1 MTSFVNIFH
10 EKGGLEVGLSP
21 YINWSDLLALCC
33 VLPKVFTHPYIRMAQ
48 KHYRIQDGVTLSC
61 NTALKMLNVTRD
73 DLGTELVE
81 TALLE
86 NNRLLQE
93 YPILTHKDLPS
104 IIHLAYPKHLKKYEK
119 LDREVVRAIELSGC
133 ALYKKLPNAS
143 NETNRNNIVILDD
156 LHHTSTYDY
165 DQHLSFG
172 NIIYKDAQASE
183 IAYKT
188 SISDTYAYIFMRRIV
203 EKRSKLAALY
213 RLFQD
218 AT

>member
-48 KHYRIQDGVTLSC
+48 KHYRIQDGVPLSC

-93 YPILTHKDLPS
+93 YPIITHKDLPS
-104 IIHLAYPKHLKKYEK
+104 IIHLAYPTHLKKYEK
-119 LDREVVRAIELSGC
+119 LDREVVRAIQLSGC
-133 ALYKKLPNAS
+133 ALYKNLPN
-143 NETNRNNIVILDD
+143 ENNIVNRDD
-156 LHHTSTYDY
+156 LHHTSSYDY
-165 DQHLSFG
+165 DQHLRFG
-172 NIIYKDAQASE
+172 SILYKDTQASE

-203 EKRSKLAALY
+203 EKRCKLAALY